1 MSFLRIIILLCI
13 LLFQSCTSKSVRDKA
28 AFISRYYAKTIV
40 LPDFEP
46 ENVGFTGINIRNG
59 REPESTIIVYTDG
72 DCGKCI
78 IDLLLWQD
86 FIEKHHDKLISTRIL
101 FVAHS
106 WHYPSFEQQLSNAR
120 IELRQIFDAEN
131 EYIDANDL
139 HHALLHTLLLDNT
152 NSVVLVGSPLNNE
165 KLTELYFREIK
176 RLNEKRDQ
184 FRD

>member
-1 MSFLRIIILLCI
+1 MTFLRIIIFLCI

-28 AFISRYYAKTIV
+28 AFISRYYAKTII

-46 ENVGFTGINIRNG
+46 ENVGFSGINIRNG
-59 REPESTIIVYTDG
+59 SEPASTIVVYTDG

-86 FIEKHHDKLISTRIL
+86 FIEKHRDKLVSTTIL
-101 FVAHS
+101 FIAHS
-106 WHYPSFEQQLSNAR
+106 WHYPSFERQLAKAGVT
-120 IELRQIFDAEN
+120 LPQLFDGEN
-131 EYIDANDL
+131 EYIDLNDL
-139 HHALLHTLLLDNT
+139 HHTLLHTLLLDST

-176 RLNEKRDQ
+176 RLNEKPDQ